1 MKQNDKKI
9 ITDIDVQKLKIISNH
24 LLEYF
29 EMLSGFTSVDLGLE
43 IALKLKSLIDK
54 IEESNKLNN

>member
-1 MKQNDKKI
+1 MKQNKKT
-9 ITDIDVQKLKIISNH
+9 ITNLELEKLRIISNH

-43 IALKLKSLIDK
+43 IALKLKSIIEK
-54 IEESNKLNN
+54 IEETNK

>member
-1 MKQNDKKI
+1 MI
-9 ITDIDVQKLKIISNH
+9 ITDIDAQKLKIISNH

-29 EMLSGFTSVDLGLE
+29 EMLSDFISTDLGLE
-43 IALKLKSLIDK
+43 IALKLKSLIKK